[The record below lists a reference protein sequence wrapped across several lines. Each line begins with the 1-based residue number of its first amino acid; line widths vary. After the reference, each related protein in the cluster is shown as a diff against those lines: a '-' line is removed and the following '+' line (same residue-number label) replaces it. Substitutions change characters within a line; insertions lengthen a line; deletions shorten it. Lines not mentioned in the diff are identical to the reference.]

1 MQPLPRDFLTQLAQ
15 EYNLTAEQQQAFVER
30 FSSNKNEQEISET
43 LHITPN
49 AFRTRMTGVYNKF
62 SISGK
67 GPGKV
72 RKLHDF
78 LIKKHQ
84 NSPASTIPEP
94 SHPVI
99 DIELLV
105 QQAREMVRADIQDR
119 CGTMRVLDMT
129 HPIGLDDIYTHV
141 NILETITGRRRKG
154 IPDLLQHC
162 NSEDFERFALGKIIE
177 ERVPG
182 LEAVAKYS
190 KLIILGKPGAGKTT
204 FLKYLAI
211 QCLNRKFLGNRIPI
225 FITLKDFSEAVN
237 QPSLLNYIIQSPNY
251 GVSLSEI
258 IHQGQALVLLD
269 GLDEVREEDSHRV
282 VNEIRHFSTQFR
294 DNHFVIT
301 CRIAAREYTFEP
313 FTEVEIADFDN
324 TQINN
329 FAIKWFKNK
338 SVKPET
344 FINNL
349 EKSPRI
355 QELATSPLL
364 LTLLCLTFEETGD
377 FPANRSELYKEGLDV
392 LLKKWDAKR
401 GIYRDQVY
409 KKLSPQRKED
419 LLSKIALTTFEA
431 GDYFFKQKEAE
442 RYITDYIRNLPGA
455 NTDEEA
461 LQLDSEVVLRSIEA
475 QHGLLIERAK
485 GIYSFSHLTFHEYF
499 TAREIIINQQ
509 SSEEALRKLVSH
521 LTDIQ
526 WREVFLLA
534 AGMSSRAD
542 KLLLLMK
549 HETDYLIHS
558 CKNLQKILN
567 RLNNHPFLGHEW
579 NVVDKLQ
586 LISSVSSWLQM
597 SESDLFENEMNLFE
611 SNEIYI
617 IWSHNKFLFITLPF
631 TMVVLGFSQILA
643 EDIVLEFADDLFHG
657 FVKIPDLLKDFLIAE
672 VGTGDILGLW
682 QSWLKEL
689 KINNILETIEV
700 IINVNKYIHCPKE
713 AKSVEQY
720 HYANQL
726 LLDCLNSDCYVSRE
740 VKEEIKET
748 LLLPIA
754 EIEKRKIE
762 KRQSQ

>member
-1 MQPLPRDFLTQLAQ
+1 A
-15 EYNLTAEQQQAFVER
+15 
-30 FSSNKNEQEISET
+30 I
-43 LHITPN
+43 
-49 AFRTRMTGVYNKF
+49 
-62 SISGK
+62 
-67 GPGKV
+67 
-72 RKLHDF
+72 
-78 LIKKHQ
+78 
-84 NSPASTIPEP
+84 
-94 SHPVI
+94 
-99 DIELLV
+99 
-105 QQAREMVRADIQDR
+105 
-119 CGTMRVLDMT
+119 
-129 HPIGLDDIYTHV
+129 
-141 NILETITGRRRKG
+141 
-154 IPDLLQHC
+154 
-162 NSEDFERFALGKIIE
+162 
-177 ERVPG
+177 
-182 LEAVAKYS
+182 AKYS

-225 FITLKDFSEAVN
+225 FITLKYFAEAEN
-237 QPSLLNYIIQSPNY
+237 QPSLLDYISQSHHC
-251 GVSLSEI
+251 VSLPEI

-282 VNEIRHFSTQFR
+282 LNEIRLFSTQFW

-313 FTEVEIADFDN
+313 FTEVEIADFDS
-324 TQINN
+324 TQISN
-329 FAIKWFKNK
+329 FANKWFKNK
-338 SVKPET
+338 AVKPET
-344 FINNL
+344 FLNQIENNQ
-349 EKSPRI
+349 RI

-442 RYITDYIRNLPGA
+442 RYITDYIRNLPSA

-461 LQLDSEVVLRSIEA
+461 LQLDSEAVLRSIEA

-509 SSEEALRKLVSH
+509 SSEEALQNLVSH
-521 LTDIQ
+521 LTDKQ

-542 KLLLLMK
+542 RLLLLMK
-549 HETDYLIHS
+549 HKAEHLIDG
-558 CKNLQKILN
+558 CEGLEEIVNW
-567 RLNNHPFLGHEW
+567 LNNHSFLGYECIPEGRLMLILSFSLSFFEKSISRNPEHIL
-579 NVVDKLQ
+579 KLYVKQ
-586 LISSVSSWLQM
+586 SP
-597 SESDLFENEMNLFE
+597 
-611 SNEIYI
+611 IYGPNNYY
-617 IWSHNKFLFITLPF
+617 SRKTLDGYFI
-631 TMVVLGFSQILA
+631 VLKFSQSLPENIGHNFLDFKFNR
-643 EDIVLEFADDLFHG
+643 EIINLDRGLIEIEE
-657 FVKIPDLLKDFLIAE
+657 VK
-672 VGTGDILGLW
+672 GLW
-682 QSWLKEL
+682 QSWSETMG
-689 KINNILETIEV
+689 INNIILETFEV
-700 IINVNKYIHCPKE
+700 INVNDYIHSPE
-713 AKSVEQY
+713 EGQLLEQY
-720 HYANQL
+720 SYANKL

-740 VKEEIKET
+740 VREEIEET

>member
-15 EYNLTAEQQQAFVER
+15 EYNLAPKEQEAFVEC
-30 FSSNKNEQEISET
+30 FSSNKNEQEIAET
-43 LHITPN
+43 LAIQATT
-49 AFRTRMTGVYNKF
+49 FRTRMTGVYRKF
-62 SISGK
+62 GFSSQ

-72 RKLHDF
+72 RQLHDF
-78 LIKKHQ
+78 LIKKYQ
-84 NSPASTIPEP
+84 KSPASTIPEP
-94 SHPVI
+94 SHPAI
-99 DIELLV
+99 NIEFLV
-105 QQAREMVRADIQDR
+105 QQAREMVRAYIQSE
-119 CGTMRVLDMT
+119 CGTMRVLDMN

-141 NILETITGRRRKG
+141 NILESITGRRRKG

-182 LEAVAKYS
+182 LEAIAKYS

-204 FLKYLAI
+204 FLKHLAI

-225 FITLKDFSEAVN
+225 FITLKDFAEAAN
-237 QPSLLNYIIQSPNY
+237 HPSLLEYIAQSHNC
-251 GVSLSEI
+251 VSLSEI
-258 IHQGQALVLLD
+258 IHQRQALVLLD

-282 VNEIRHFSTQFR
+282 LNQIRDFSTDFR
-294 DNHFVIT
+294 DNHFVLT
-301 CRIAAREYTFEP
+301 CRIAALEYTFEK
-313 FTEVEIADFDN
+313 FTEVEIADFDT
-324 TQINN
+324 TQISN
-329 FAIKWFKNK
+329 FANKWFKNK
-338 SVKPET
+338 AVKPET
-344 FINNL
+344 FINQIENN
-349 EKSPRI
+349 PRI

-442 RYITDYIRNLPGA
+442 RYITDYIRNLPNA

-461 LQLDSEVVLRSIEA
+461 LQLDSEAVLRSIEA

-485 GIYSFSHLTFHEYF
+485 AIYSFSHLTFHEYF

-509 SSEEALRKLVSH
+509 SSEEALQKLVSH
-521 LTDIQ
+521 LTDRK

-534 AGMSSRAD
+534 AGMSSLAD

-549 HETDYLIHS
+549 HETGHLIHGY
-558 CKNLQKILN
+558 KGLQQILYWV
-567 RLNNHPFLGHEW
+567 NNHSILGYQF
-579 NVVDKLQ
+579 DCCDRLR
-586 LISSVSSWLQM
+586 LIQHFYQYCDDSIFYIDVYIS
-597 SESDLFENEMNLFE
+597 NL
-611 SNEIYI
+611 N
-617 IWSHNKFLFITLPF
+617 NKFLIISLDEN
-631 TMVVLGFSQILA
+631 MVLLKSSQILT
-643 EDIVLEFADDLFHG
+643 ENIFVDFIKHLIDSENLDPSDDLLDWIKG
-657 FVKIPDLLKDFLIAE
+657 GYFLSS
-672 VGTGDILGLW
+672 W
-682 QSWLKEL
+682 QSWSNERE
-689 KINNILETIEV
+689 INSMLEIIQFISLSEYIL
-700 IINVNKYIHCPKE
+700 CPEE
-713 AKSVEQY
+713 AQLWKWY
-720 HYANQL
+720 CNANQL
-726 LLDCLNSDCYVSRE
+726 VLDCLNSDCYVSRD
-740 VKEEIKET
+740 VREEIEET

-762 KRQSQ
+762 KQKRQSP

>member
-1 MQPLPRDFLTQLAQ
+1 MQPLPHDFLTQVAQ
-15 EYNLTAEQQQAFVER
+15 EYNLTEEQQQAFVER
-30 FSSNKNEQEISET
+30 FSSNKNEQEIAEA

-49 AFRTRMTGVYNKF
+49 AFRTRMTGVYSKF

-72 RKLHDF
+72 RQLHDF

-84 NSPASTIPEP
+84 NSHASTIPEP
-94 SHPVI
+94 SNPAI
-99 DIELLV
+99 DIEFLV
-105 QQAREMVRADIQDR
+105 QQAREMVRADIQYR

-129 HPIGLDDIYTHV
+129 HPIGLDDIYTDV
-141 NILETITGRRRKG
+141 NILETITGRRPKG
-154 IPDLLQHC
+154 INDLLQHC
-162 NSEDFERFALGKIIE
+162 NAEDFERFALGKIIE

-182 LEAVAKYS
+182 LKAVADYS

-211 QCLNRKFLGNRIPI
+211 QCIEGEFFGDRIPI

-237 QPSLLNYIIQSPNY
+237 QPTLLNYIIQSPNY

-258 IHQGQALVLLD
+258 IDQGQALVLLD

-282 VNEIRHFSTQFR
+282 VNEIRHFSTQFLN
-294 DNHFVIT
+294 NHFVIT

-324 TQINN
+324 TQISN
-329 FAIKWFKNK
+329 FANKWFKNK
-338 SVKPET
+338 AVKPET
-344 FINNL
+344 FINHL
-349 EKSPRI
+349 KKSPRI
-355 QELATSPLL
+355 QEIATSPLL

-461 LQLDSEVVLRSIEA
+461 LQLDSEAVLNSIEE

-499 TAREIIINQQ
+499 TARELIINQQ
-509 SSEEALRKLVSH
+509 SSEEALKKLVSH
-521 LTDIQ
+521 LTDRR
-526 WREVFLLA
+526 WHEVFLLGT
-534 AGMSSRAD
+534 GMSSDAGR
-542 KLLLLMK
+542 LLILMK
-549 HETDYLIHS
+549 HEAEHLMDGCEGLG
-558 CKNLQKILN
+558 QILDWV
-567 RLNNHPFLGHEW
+567 NNHLILGDQW
-579 NVVDKLQ
+579 DYWDSLQ
-586 LISSVSSWLQM
+586 LIRSIYRVFNHSKFYEIITSKS
-597 SESDLFENEMNLFE
+597 NLK
-611 SNEIYI
+611 NKILI
-617 IWSHNKFLFITLPF
+617 IGSYPIILLLKFSYPLPEDIANKFAGRLLYSLKFQIPPDWP
-631 TMVVLGFSQILA
+631 VCVLTGYILR
-643 EDIVLEFADDLFHG
+643 
-657 FVKIPDLLKDFLIAE
+657 
-672 VGTGDILGLW
+672 LW
-682 QSWLKEL
+682 QSWSKEK
-689 KINNILETIEV
+689 KINSILEIIEY
-700 IINVNKYIHCPKE
+700 INVEKYIHSPEE
-713 AKSVEQY
+713 AKSVERY
-720 HYANQL
+720 SYATQL

-740 VKEEIKET
+740 VQEEIKET

-762 KRQSQ
+762 KRQSP